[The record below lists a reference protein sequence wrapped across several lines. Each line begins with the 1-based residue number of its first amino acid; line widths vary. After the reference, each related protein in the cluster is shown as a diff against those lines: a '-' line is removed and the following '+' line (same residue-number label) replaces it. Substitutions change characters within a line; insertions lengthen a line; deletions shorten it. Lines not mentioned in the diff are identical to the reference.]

1 MSATVFVY
9 GFPPGMELEEFK
21 TEFFE
26 GIDIDSYVQRIDFKK
41 EKIFAFIHV
50 NTVDQ
55 ANELI
60 NKWNGKP
67 MAKSGENHKIQVS
80 LKSENPHAMNA
91 ANKPNNNMNNNMNQN
106 AGGMMNKPYNNNRNF
121 NNNNNNQNGM
131 NNNNMRNNFNNN
143 FNNNRGNNNRNNYN
157 NFNQQGGYNNFNQ
170 QQGGYNNN
178 SFNNQRQFNNN
189 RGNNNFNNN
198 NNNNGMNNNTRANNT
213 QGTGDLPGPQ
223 KPVLYVYGFPKEID
237 QATFEEAFLGGEGEN
252 NREQLKQNDYFQEKI
267 YAFLHFESHD
277 VCEEL
282 IARWDGK
289 HLDGYE
295 QGKPMQVRYKG
306 MDHKTINLLNNTQP
320 VLWVYGFPKGMTEEQ
335 FREEFL
341 LGLEV
346 SKIDFFDQKLFCFI
360 HCEDTKQ
367 CMKYINRWEGQMM
380 STSKSALQVRFKGA
394 NGNRDNANAGAGA
407 AAGGNQ
413 QQNNKMNQY
422 GNQNN
427 FYNNNQGMG
436 DMQNN
441 AAAMYQNTFQQ
452 SYYNNNMQMQGN
464 NRNNNFNNQMNQM
477 NQMTSYGYNNQNN
490 NNRNNT
496 RQNNTNSQNN
506 NQNNNFQMGF
516 QQMNQG
522 QNWNQ
527 NNMMG
532 MQQQQ
537 GYNRQNNSFQN
548 NNRAR

>member
-80 LKSENPHAMNA
+80 LKSENPHAMTA
-91 ANKPNNNMNNNMNQN
+91 ANKPNNNMNNNNMNQN

-121 NNNNNNQNGM
+121 NNNNRNGM

-178 SFNNQRQFNNN
+178 NFNNQQQFNNN
-189 RGNNNFNNN
+189 RNNNNFNNN
-198 NNNNGMNNNTRANNT
+198 YNNNGMNNNTRSNNN
-213 QGTGDLPGPQ
+213 QGSGDLPGPQ

-282 IARWDGK
+282 IERWDGK
-289 HLDGYE
+289 HLEGYD

-346 SKIDFFDQKLFCFI
+346 TKIDFFDQKLFCFI

-394 NGNRDNANAGAGA
+394 NGNRANNNNAGGN
-407 AAGGNQ
+407 AGGNQ

-441 AAAMYQNTFQQ
+441 AAMYQNTFQQ
-452 SYYNNNMQMQGN
+452 SYYNNNNMQMQGN
-464 NRNNNFNNQMNQM
+464 NRNNNFNQMNQM
-477 NQMTSYGYNNQNN
+477 NQMAAYGQYNNQNN
-490 NNRNNT
+490 NNRNNN
-496 RQNNTNSQNN
+496 RQNNNNSQNN

-532 MQQQQ
+532 MQQQ
-537 GYNRQNNSFQN
+537 GYRQNNNNFQN